1 MTYQFSRFSVLFLG
15 ILLINGCAYMD
26 KRIADFKD
34 IGTLAIETRGV
45 NAEIQILPLTLG
57 AGYANGKG
65 YGLRSGTSGEYE
77 YKEYGVAIIGRKI
90 FKGAS
95 GRGEKDYDYMYVNP
109 FFFKPSP
116 EMDKNKSGPIVHPL
130 GKSSPACWWN
140 VEAAVHLGV
149 GIRAG
154 FNLAE
159 LLDFFL
165 GFAGIDILNDDKL
178 KTN

>member
-1 MTYQFSRFSVLFLG
+1 MAYQFSRFSVLFLG

-26 KRIADFKD
+26 KRMADFKD

-65 YGLRSGTSGEYE
+65 YGLRSGTIGEYE

-90 FKGAS
+90 FKGTS
-95 GRGEKDYDYMYVNP
+95 ERGEKDYDYMYANP
-109 FFFKPSP
+109 FSSSP
-116 EMDKNKSGPIVHPL
+116 GIDENKNGPRVHPL
-130 GKSSPACWWN
+130 GKTSPAYWWN

-154 FNLAE
+154 VNLAE